1 MVEKRLAS
9 PRWVARKEFYL
20 LRLVA
25 ASDKATQTLY
35 LRKQR
40 IFAKVQCQAP
50 NRQSQPTVQ
59 PQPAV
64 VVSLFDYTCLGLV
77 PWKERG
83 FEVHAY
89 DRRHPK
95 GHRVTASGIH
105 IHGVDLD
112 TTASLNAVVAE
123 HAGREVA
130 FAMAFPPCTE
140 LSRAGARYWKVKGQ
154 ADPHF
159 QDDAAAL
166 VKRVDTA
173 LARLKCPYFI
183 ENPSSSTLRTL
194 WRAPDHTFEPC
205 WFGGYLDANDPHP
218 MYPKH
223 VPNQDAYT
231 KRTGLWVGG
240 GFHQLPPQLRVDP
253 TFKEWTEGSS
263 GKRKRASPILYSGG
277 AEGKEARH
285 ATPRGFS
292 EAIAAA
298 YACA

>member
-1 MVEKRLAS
+1 MTKKRLS
-9 PRWVARKEFYL
+9 PRRAAMKEFHL

-25 ASDKATQTLY
+25 RAGNNATKKFY
-35 LRKQR
+35 LRRQR
-40 IFAKVQCQAP
+40 IIAKAQLQIHRPVG
-50 NRQSQPTVQ
+50 RQ

-64 VVSLFDYTCLGLV
+64 IVSLFDYTCLGLE
-77 PWKERG
+77 PWKKRG

-89 DRRHPK
+89 DRRHPE
-95 GHRVTASGIH
+95 GHHVTASGIH
-105 IHGVDLD
+105 IHGVNLH
-112 TTASLNAVVAE
+112 TKASLNAVVVE
-123 HAGREVA
+123 HVGREVA
-130 FAMAFPPCTE
+130 FTMAFPPCTE

-159 QDDAAAL
+159 QDNAAAL
-166 VKRVDTA
+166 VKRVDSA
-173 LARLKCPYFI
+173 LARMICPYFI
-183 ENPSSSTLRTL
+183 ENPSSSTLRKL

-223 VPNQDAYT
+223 RPNQDAYT

-240 GFHQLPPQLRVDP
+240 GFHHLPSQRRIDP

-263 GKRKRASPILYSGG
+263 GKRKRVSPLLYSGG
-277 AEGKEARH
+277 TEGKEARH

-292 EAIAAA
+292 EAIATA
-298 YACA
+298 YAHA

>member
-1 MVEKRLAS
+1 MVRSRVPAPPRRGPHLQRGERGSVVLECMGEKRLAS
-9 PRWVARKEFYL
+9 PRWVARKEFSL

-35 LRKQR
+35 LRKQC

-50 NRQSQPTVQ
+50 NHQSQPTVQ

-159 QDDAAAL
+159 
-166 VKRVDTA
+166 
-173 LARLKCPYFI
+173 
-183 ENPSSSTLRTL
+183 
-194 WRAPDHTFEPC
+194 
-205 WFGGYLDANDPHP
+205 
-218 MYPKH
+218 
-223 VPNQDAYT
+223 
-231 KRTGLWVGG
+231 
-240 GFHQLPPQLRVDP
+240 
-253 TFKEWTEGSS
+253 
-263 GKRKRASPILYSGG
+263 
-277 AEGKEARH
+277 
-285 ATPRGFS
+285 
-292 EAIAAA
+292 
-298 YACA
+298 